1 MIANIFK
8 AWKIQLSIIVQIQ
21 IDFIT
26 ELWSNMHYLVIWI
39 NLEMFLPLEMKRANA
54 MLKARARAIS

>member
-39 NLEMFLPLEMKRANA
+39 NLEIFLPLEMKRANA